1 MAAAKP
7 DYRDNAIPDTISVLP
22 GQRTGRFPRS
32 ASDAQVGLD
41 NRARRLALYEE
52 VRRRHGAG
60 EALIAIARSIKLA
73 RGTVHQYA
81 RAEDFPE
88 RATRR
93 PGPSIIDPHLAY
105 LQARL
110 GAGCEDAAALWREL
124 RGQRFTGTAKQIRR
138 WLSERRTQPAR
149 TAPHRWRGSCPT
161 PWCKNR
167 CG

>member
-1 MAAAKP
+1 M
-7 DYRDNAIPDTISVLP
+7 
-22 GQRTGRFPRS
+22 
-32 ASDAQVGLD
+32 
-41 NRARRLALYEE
+41 
-52 VRRRHGAG
+52 
-60 EALIAIARSIKLA
+60 KLA

-124 RGQRFTGTAKQIRR
+124 RGQGFTGTAKQIRR
-138 WLSERRTQPAR
+138 WLSERRTKPAR
-149 TAPHRWRGSCPT
+149 TAPHRWRGRIPT
-161 PWCKNR
+161 DPAGAGCAGTRLPSPRQLAWLLVQPLAMLAPAD
-167 CG
+167 